1 MGNGKRMSYLGELR
15 KLVGHLP
22 LLMVGATVLVLD
34 QDRRL
39 LLLKRSDNQNWGPPG
54 GAVELGELIE
64 ETARRE
70 TFEET
75 GLKINAITLFNV
87 FSGKEQYYCYPNGD
101 EVHIVAIVYVCKNFY
116 GEIRLSEEHTE
127 WGWFALSEISEDLS
141 PPIKPIIEQFKQSSG
156 RLDT

>member
-1 MGNGKRMSYLGELR
+1 MGNRKRMNYLGELR
-15 KLVGHLP
+15 KLVGHRP

-34 QDRRL
+34 QDQRL
-39 LLLKRSDNQNWGPPG
+39 LLLKRSDNQYWGPPS

-101 EVHIVAIVYVCKNFY
+101 EVHIVAIVYLCKSFG

-127 WGWFALSEISEDLS
+127 WG
-141 PPIKPIIEQFKQSSG
+141 
-156 RLDT
+156 